1 MRAVFFILFS
11 ASVAAVIAQA
21 PFELRSEGDKSTV
34 MVRAYESAQAVQP
47 SVQASW
53 RFQAQGPCTFSYQR
67 LSSAHTDRKLPLRQ
81 VLLAGIEQYL
91 DQRVHFGRSGV
102 SCEVSDEKLMADMND
117 MARTIAVHFEV
128 SAGFGGFAEPTM
140 EQLERITHIDW
151 SKASFGIDAGGD
163 QDKYLA
169 IYFYVRSQRQ
179 ELGRQLRAD
188 LVPLA
193 AVDLLAETRGTAAQ
207 VGRSVEAPTVCSTV
221 YDEGNFLCALDL
233 GVADTMSGL
242 QDGVL
247 DDRSLLNLAKKAR
260 ERIKEEEVPETVQAP
275 QRVRKRDRW
284 LKAEL
289 DRINDRIDQLDQ
301 RKELWAL
308 RDRMDDLE
316 SRIEDIGLEVQD
328 MRSASPSGPHENP
341 IADLSELTGR
351 NITVRFARLS
361 VDLDANGKAL
371 LNEVFEQL
379 ARNPEDRVLI
389 TGYTDKSGDPAVNM
403 HLSELRAKAVRDHLA
418 QRGIAAERLLVN
430 FYGDNRSVGRDPE
443 QRRVEVE
450 WLRN

>member
-1 MRAVFFILFS
+1 MRAACSFFMFVLAVFTF
-11 ASVAAVIAQA
+11 AQGS
-21 PFELRSEGDKSTV
+21 FDLRSEGDKASV
-34 MVRAYESAQAVQP
+34 MVRAYESTQATQP
-47 SVQASW
+47 AAQASW
-53 RFQAQGPCTFSYQR
+53 RFPAQGPCTFSYQL
-67 LSSAHTDRKLPLRQ
+67 LSSAHADRKLPLRQ

-91 DQRVHFGRSGV
+91 DQRVHFGKTGV
-102 SCEVSDEKLMADMND
+102 SCDVSDEKLMADMND
-117 MARTIAVHFEV
+117 MARSIAAHFEV
-128 SAGFGGFAEPTM
+128 SAGFGGFTEATM
-140 EQLERITHIDW
+140 EQLERVTH
-151 SKASFGIDAGGD
+151 
-163 QDKYLA
+163 KYLA

-188 LVPLA
+188 LVPVA
-193 AVDLLAETRGTAAQ
+193 AVDLLAVTRTTAAQ

-233 GVADTMSGL
+233 GVADTLSGL
-242 QDGVL
+242 KDGVL
-247 DDRSLLNLAKKAR
+247 DDRALLGLASQAR
-260 ERIKEEEVPETVQAP
+260 KRIAQQEEPVEMPQQ

-289 DRINDRIDQLDQ
+289 DRINERIDQLDQ
-301 RKELWAL
+301 RKELWTL

-328 MRSASPSGPHENP
+328 MRSSSSSGTHDNP

-361 VDLDANGKAL
+361 VELDANGKAL

-389 TGYTDKSGDPAVNM
+389 TGYTDKSGDPTVNM

-430 FYGDNRSVGRDPE
+430 FYGDSRSEGRDPE